1 MKDILEQ
8 LYRGESLRFE
18 QAQQVFAEVAQGKLT
33 DIELTAL
40 VVALKIKGETAE
52 EIAGAA
58 AAFRAVAT
66 PFPTVE
72 GLTADSCGTG
82 GDGSNSINV
91 STTAAMVA
99 ASIGINMVKHG
110 NRSVSSRSGSAD
122 LLANVGVNLDM
133 SPNIAAEC
141 LQQTHL
147 TFLFAP
153 NYHSGVRHAMP
164 VRTTLKTRTIFNIL
178 GPLLNPAKP
187 NVQLLGVYDPALCRL
202 MADALAILGCE
213 RAMVVHGAGTDEIAL
228 HGETQVAEVNHGH
241 VTEYTL
247 SVEDFGVPPAP
258 LSALAGGEPEEN
270 AAITQAI
277 LRGEATQAQQNAVAV
292 NVAALAYLTGQ
303 CDSLNAG
310 TQLALTAMRDGK
322 AVATLEQFAAVSTT
336 QSA

>member
-1 MKDILEQ
+1 MKTLFEQ
-8 LYRGESLRFE
+8 LYRGESLSFE
-18 QAQQVFAEVAQGKLT
+18 QSQQVFSQVAQGELS
-33 DIELTAL
+33 DIELSAL

-58 AAFRAVAT
+58 AAFRSVAT
-66 PFPTVE
+66 EFPAVE
-72 GLTADSCGTG
+72 GITADSCGTG

-99 ASIGINMVKHG
+99 ASLGINMVKHG

-122 LLANVGVNLDM
+122 LLANMGVNLDM
-133 SPNIAAEC
+133 SPEVAHQS

-153 NYHSGVRHAMP
+153 KYHSGVRHAMP

-187 NVQLLGVYDPALCRL
+187 SVQLLGVYDPKLCRL
-202 MADALAILGCE
+202 MADALAILGCK
-213 RAMVVHGAGTDEIAL
+213 RALVVHGAGTDEIAL
-228 HGETQVAEVNHGH
+228 HGETQVAEVNNGE

-247 SVEDFGVPPAP
+247 TVDDFGVAPAE

-277 LRGEATQAQQNAVAV
+277 LRGQATEAQQNAVAV
-292 NVAALAYLTGQ
+292 NVAAIAWLAGK
-303 CDSLNAG
+303 CESLKDG
-310 TQLALTAMRDGK
+310 TQLALSAMN
-322 AVATLEQFAAVSTT
+322 EQRAVSTV
-336 QSA
+336 QQFSAVSSATTA